1 MGMAGPSGGIMSE
14 RHLQGQELSGR
25 EEGAGRIVKARIY
38 PDQAEAGLPGGS
50 VLSPEKAVWE
60 REG

>member
-1 MGMAGPSGGIMSE
+1 MSE
-14 RHLQGQELSGR
+14 RHLQGQELSRR